1 MGNARNFISV
11 LIILS
16 LPLQFSFQLNFY
28 TNTASQIQKNWDFK
42 KVSDLQLEIANRIST
57 YFASASAV
65 ATIFL
70 SYAVKK
76 RRLPITINFIIAGI
90 VWLVYLA
97 ISDELM
103 WLVIVLRAINGI
115 LLGFFQSV
123 HISYIMHFAD
133 KELLAHHGCL
143 VQFSMFF
150 SLCVLNFLIY
160 AVSWKILAVILSIQ
174 SFLFAG
180 LIWLVPESPIQ
191 SKSSSRA
198 YIFHSPN
205 FKNLLI
211 MLTIMF
217 VQCFSG
223 IGFMIDNCARLMSS
237 IGIDIP
243 SELQSVLTNFIGCL
257 ATLIASF
264 IMDIVSIK
272 YMWAFST
279 FGMVLSLII
288 YDITLKVTCPNW
300 LGVFSVFL
308 YFLFFGL
315 GSGPIPWLLPGSIFQ
330 ESVMIESGCINCFM
344 NRFMDIWFGYLLTF
358 ITESVGEFG
367 SVIFNAGFSLAGCL
381 FGLFAIPTMKNVYRE
396 NTTLL

>member
-1 MGNARNFISV
+1 MGNPRDFLSV

-16 LPLQFSFQLNFY
+16 LPLQFSFLLNFY
-28 TNTASQIQKNWDFK
+28 TNTESDIQKNWDMSK
-42 KVSDLQLEIANRIST
+42 ISDLQLDIANRIST
-57 YFASASAV
+57 YFASASAIV
-65 ATIFL
+65 TIFL
-70 SYAVKK
+70 SYKFKK
-76 RRLPITINFIIAGI
+76 RRLPITINFIIEGI

-97 ISDELM
+97 ISDKLI

-115 LLGFFQSV
+115 LLGFFHSV
-123 HISYIMHFAD
+123 HISYIMHFAE
-133 KELLAHHGCL
+133 KESLGHHGCL
-143 VQFSMFF
+143 VQFAMFL
-150 SLCVLNFLIY
+150 SLCFLNFLTF
-160 AVSWKILAVILSIQ
+160 AVSWRTLAVILSIQ

-191 SKSSSRA
+191 QKSSSHA

-211 MLTIMF
+211 MITIMF

-223 IGFMIDNCARLMSS
+223 IGFMIDNCPRLMSS
-237 IGIDIP
+237 IGIDIAP
-243 SELQSVLTNFIGCL
+243 ELQSVLTNFIGCL
-257 ATLIASF
+257 ATLVASF
-264 IMDIVSIK
+264 IIDIVSVR
-272 YMWAFST
+272 YMWGLST

-288 YDITLKVTCPNW
+288 YDITLKVVCPNW

-315 GSGPIPWLLPGSIFQ
+315 GSGPIPWLLPGVIFQ
-330 ESVMIESGCINCFM
+330 EPVMIESGCINCFM
-344 NRFMDIWFGYLLTF
+344 NRFMDIWFGYLLTY